1 MSIKILNPGVQSLV
15 QDGGRFGMARCGV
28 PVSGAFDRGSWQL
41 ANELVGNDVPGPF
54 DTWSGP
60 ASIEVLLGGLRIEA
74 TDDLVIAVTGAS
86 VAVTLLDVDDDDKH
100 DMELNEPIEL
110 TAGSRLH
117 LGTARVG
124 LRAYVGVA
132 GGIDVDPTLG
142 SRSTD
147 TTSDLGPHVLAKGD
161 VLKVGWASGQP
172 RAAPHRSTGLPNGTG
187 PAVVQFRP
195 RPEFEPTTSGAGWQD
210 LLTSTTWLV
219 SPASSR
225 AGVRL
230 TPETTGNALMPT
242 SATLPSSATLP
253 GAVQA
258 LPDGELAVIGPDGP
272 TTGGYPVVAVI
283 DRPELDLI
291 AQARPGTR
299 LRLRSQGD

>member
-1 MSIKILNPGVQSLV
+1 MAASAWRGAEFPSAGRSIADP
-15 QDGGRFGMARCGV
+15 
-28 PVSGAFDRGSWQL
+28 GSWRTNWS
-41 ANELVGNDVPGPF
+41 ATTYPGPF

-110 TAGSRLH
+110 TAGSPTSGYR
-117 LGTARVG
+117 GVG

-147 TTSDLGPHVLAKGD
+147 TTSDLGPHVLAKVTSSKSVGRPVSLERRHIGPQVSRMEPTRGRAVPTPTRIRTD
-161 VLKVGWASGQP
+161 DFRCRLAGPPHLHHLASEPPLKPGW
-172 RAAPHRSTGLPNGTG
+172 RST
-187 PAVVQFRP
+187 
-195 RPEFEPTTSGAGWQD
+195 D
-210 LLTSTTWLV
+210 
-219 SPASSR
+219 
-225 AGVRL
+225 
-230 TPETTGNALMPT
+230 PETTGIALMPT

-258 LPDGELAVIGPDGP
+258 LPTVSL
-272 TTGGYPVVAVI
+272 
-283 DRPELDLI
+283 L
-291 AQARPGTR
+291 
-299 LRLRSQGD
+299 